1 MAIPMRV
8 YVHSGD
14 CEETFRKDN
23 RYRTGQVALHEIHA
37 SLLMLVLIAADLL
50 RL

>member
-1 MAIPMRV
+1 MRV

-14 CEETFRKDN
+14 CEETFREDI
-23 RYRTGQVALHEIHA
+23 RYRTGQVALNEIHA
-37 SLLMLVLIAADLL
+37 SLMLVLISADLL